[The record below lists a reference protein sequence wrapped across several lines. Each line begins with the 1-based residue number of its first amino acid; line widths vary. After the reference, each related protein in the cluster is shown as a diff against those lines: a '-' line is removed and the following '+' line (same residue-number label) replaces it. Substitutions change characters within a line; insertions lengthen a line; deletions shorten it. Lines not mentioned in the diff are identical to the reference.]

1 MNVDKIEKISSN
13 KNIFYA
19 IKNKIKNII
28 NHNKASKYLYLFIL
42 GDNRYVD
49 SDIKNNYQNLGISHL
64 FSISGMHISILS
76 GIILLLL
83 KKIHISEN
91 KRYLLTCLFISFYI
105 FLVNFCPSALRSG
118 IFFILLSINTI
129 FYFNI
134 KPINLLLLT
143 TSIILFFNPY
153 IIYNVGFLFS
163 VVITA
168 SLILFSNLLN
178 RHNNYIYKTLMT
190 SLIAFLFSLPIS
202 LYNYYQVNILTIFYN
217 LLFVPLVSII
227 IFPLSLLSFIIPLF
241 SNVLIF
247 LTSILERL
255 TSFLSL
261 IDSNII
267 FNKPSLFIVFIYYLV
282 ITIIFKYHKKISI
295 LLFLLML
302 LIHYNYN
309 VLFPK
314 DYMLMIDVGQGD
326 SILLHSSKYDA
337 LIDTGGKLQNS
348 NISKTTLIPL
358 FKSLGIRKIDYLFL
372 THGDYDHLGEAIN
385 LINNFN
391 IKTVYFN
398 EGNVNYNE
406 KKIITL
412 LKEKNI
418 DYSFSKKGNKYKIG
432 SFSITSLN
440 SDLKDENDS
449 SLILYGTI
457 NKNNFLLM
465 GDASKKSEKVL
476 FDNYNL
482 PEISILK
489 VGHHGSNTSTSS
501 NLLETIRPKYA
512 LISAGQNN
520 KFGHPHQETLDNL
533 NKFSIRTY
541 VTSRDG
547 AILVNFAKRV
557 TFSHFG
563 T

>member
-1 MNVDKIEKISSN
+1 MLVLRKILLCDYLYYFIFFLAFSFLFFKLNTEVITKNNDNYIEGIVTDLFISKDKVTLEVKGSNKVLCTYYDSLNENIKLGDKVKVIGEIDIPKKNTNPNLFNYQNYLKSKKIYYVMNADKIEKISSN

-28 NHNKASKYLYLFIL
+28 AHNKASNYLYLFIL

-49 SDIKNNYQNLGISHL
+49 SDIKSNYQNLGISHL

-178 RHNNYIYKTLMT
+178 HYNNYVYKTLMT
-190 SLIAFLFSLPIS
+190 SFIAFLFSLPIS

-227 IFPLSLLSFIIPLF
+227 IFPLSLLSFIIPIV
-241 SNVLIF
+241 SNVLIV
-247 LTSILERL
+247 LTSILEHL

-282 ITIIFKYHKKISI
+282 IIIIFKYHKKVFIF
-295 LLFLLML
+295 LFILML

-326 SILLHSSKYDA
+326 SILLHSSKYNA

-348 NISKTTLIPL
+348 NISKSTLIPL

-372 THGDYDHLGEAIN
+372 TQGD
-385 LINNFN
+385 
-391 IKTVYFN
+391 
-398 EGNVNYNE
+398 
-406 KKIITL
+406 
-412 LKEKNI
+412 
-418 DYSFSKKGNKYKIG
+418 
-432 SFSITSLN
+432 
-440 SDLKDENDS
+440 
-449 SLILYGTI
+449 
-457 NKNNFLLM
+457 
-465 GDASKKSEKVL
+465 
-476 FDNYNL
+476 
-482 PEISILK
+482 
-489 VGHHGSNTSTSS
+489 
-501 NLLETIRPKYA
+501 
-512 LISAGQNN
+512 
-520 KFGHPHQETLDNL
+520 
-533 NKFSIRTY
+533 
-541 VTSRDG
+541 
-547 AILVNFAKRV
+547 
-557 TFSHFG
+557 
-563 T
+563 